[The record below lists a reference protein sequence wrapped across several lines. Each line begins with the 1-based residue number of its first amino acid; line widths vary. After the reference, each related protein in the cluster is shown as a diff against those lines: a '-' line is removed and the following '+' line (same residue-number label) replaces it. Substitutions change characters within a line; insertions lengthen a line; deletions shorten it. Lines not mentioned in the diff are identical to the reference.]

1 VYTHPFLEGVL
12 EVVKDSRVQRVVRVL
27 NMKCKTAGGELI
39 CVHRYLLGVLSRLGG
54 VGVCRLFGC
63 SVGRYV
69 VLCVAVQAKV
79 HLWGIGR
86 KALPFIILVILIE
99 YQF

>member
-1 VYTHPFLEGVL
+1 
-12 EVVKDSRVQRVVRVL
+12 
-27 NMKCKTAGGELI
+27 
-39 CVHRYLLGVLSRLGG
+39 LGVLSRLGG

-86 KALPFIILVILIE
+86 IALPFIILVILIE